1 MSDFPAVMPQPRTPD
16 SMDAPPMRW
25 GVIGPGW
32 IAERFIGS
40 LQRNTR
46 QQVLAAASRDLA
58 RSAEFASRNGVPRA
72 FGSYQELVNDPDID
86 VVYIATPHNAHYPC
100 ALKALR
106 AGKHTLVEKPLA
118 LNATQATELAELAAA
133 QGVFFMEALWTMFL
147 PKFDVIRQ
155 LLETGALGEIRTVI
169 ADHGEH
175 FTNDHRILRH
185 DLAGGPLLDL
195 GTYPI
200 SFAAWILGEPTTVL
214 AAGQP
219 HPAGVNGQ
227 ASAVLV
233 GADGGQ
239 AVINSTIFSDTPTT
253 GVIAGTAGTLTIPG
267 PYYQPGPMTLI
278 SNDGEV
284 LTYNEPQIAHEGLH
298 FEAAEVARCIA
309 AGRLQS
315 PLRPLADSIA
325 TLRIVD
331 EIRRQL
337 GIVFNEEAGLPG

>member
-1 MSDFPAVMPQPRTPD
+1 MTSFPSVMPLPRTPD
-16 SMDAPPMRW
+16 SMDAPPLRW
-25 GVIGPGW
+25 GIVGPGW

-46 QQVLAAASRDLA
+46 QQVVAVASRDLV
-58 RSAEFASRNGVPRA
+58 RSTEFAARNGVPRA
-72 FGSYQELVNDPDID
+72 FGSYQELVDDPDID
-86 VVYIATPHNAHYPC
+86 VVYIATPHNGHYPC
-100 ALKALR
+100 ALQSLR

-118 LNATQATELAELAAA
+118 LNATQATGLAELATA

-155 LLETGALGEIRTVI
+155 LLENGVLGEIRTVM
-169 ADHGEH
+169 ADHGEY
-175 FTNDHRILRH
+175 FTDGHRILRH

-200 SFAAWILGEPTTVL
+200 SFAAWILGEPAMVL

-227 ASAVLV
+227 VSAVLV
-233 GADGGQ
+233 GATGSQ
-239 AVINSTIFSDTPTT
+239 ALLNTTVFSNTPTT
-253 GVIAGTAGTLTIPG
+253 GVIAGTAATLTIPG
-267 PYYQPGPMTLI
+267 PFYQPGDLMLT
-278 SNDGEV
+278 SNAGDV
-284 LTYNEPQIAHEGLH
+284 LTYSEPRIAHEGLH
-298 FEAAEVARCIA
+298 FEAAEVARCIS

-315 PLRPLADSIA
+315 PLRALADSIA

-331 EIRRQL
+331 EIRRQV
-337 GIVFNEEAGLPG
+337 GIGFNEER

>member
-1 MSDFPAVMPQPRTPD
+1 MTSFPRAMPAPRTPD
-16 SMDAPPMRW
+16 SMDAPPLRW

-46 QQVLAAASRDLA
+46 QQVLAVASRDLA

-100 ALKALR
+100 AVQALR

-118 LNATQATELAELAAA
+118 LNAIQATELAEVAAA

-155 LLETGALGEIRTVI
+155 LLEAGALGEIRTVI

-175 FTNDHRILRH
+175 FTDDHRILRH

-200 SFAAWILGEPTTVL
+200 SFATWILGEPTSVL

-227 ASAVLV
+227 VSAVLV
-233 GADGGQ
+233 GATGSQ
-239 AVINSTIFSDTPTT
+239 ALLNTTVFSNTPTT
-253 GVIAGTAGTLTIPG
+253 GVIAGNAATLTIPG
-267 PYYQPGPMTLI
+267 PYYQPGPMTLT

-284 LTYNEPQIAHEGLH
+284 LTYSEPQIAHEGLH
-298 FEAAEVARCIA
+298 FEAAEVARCIT
-309 AGRLQS
+309 AGLVES
-315 PLRPLADSIA
+315 PLRPLADSVA

>member
-1 MSDFPAVMPQPRTPD
+1 MSAFPSAMPTPRTPD
-16 SMDAPPMRW
+16 SMEAPALRW

-40 LQRNTR
+40 LQRHTR
-46 QQVLAAASRDLA
+46 QRVVAIGSRDLG
-58 RSAEFASRNGVPRA
+58 RSTAFAGRFGIEHA
-72 FGSYQELVNDPDID
+72 HGSYEELFADPDVD

-100 ALKALR
+100 ALASLR

-133 QGVFFMEALWTMFL
+133 QEVFLMEALWTMFL

-175 FTNDHRILRH
+175 FTDEHRIMRH

-200 SFAAWILGEPTTVL
+200 SFAAWILGTPTTIL
-214 AAGQP
+214 ASGQP

-227 ASAVLV
+227 ASAILTN
-233 GADGGQ
+233 AGGNQ
-239 AVINSTIFSDTPTT
+239 ALINTTLFSNTPTT
-253 GVIAGTAGTLTIPG
+253 GVIAGTAATLTIPG
-267 PYYQPGPMTLI
+267 PYYQPGDMTLT
-278 SNDGEV
+278 SNTGEI
-284 LTYNEPQIAHEGLH
+284 LTYTEPQIGHEGLH

-309 AGRLQS
+309 AGLTES
-315 PLRPLADSIA
+315 PLRTLADSIA
-325 TLRIVD
+325 TMRIVD

-337 GIVFNEEAGLPG
+337 GIVFNEER